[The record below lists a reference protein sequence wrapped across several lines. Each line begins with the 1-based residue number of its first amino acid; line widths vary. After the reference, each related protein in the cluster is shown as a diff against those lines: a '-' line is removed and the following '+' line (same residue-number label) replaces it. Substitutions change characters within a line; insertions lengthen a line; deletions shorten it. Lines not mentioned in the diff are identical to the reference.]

1 MKQSSE
7 SQIDE
12 FSYHSERARTEAVAA
27 LAAED
32 PRIAA
37 IHVQLATEHV
47 RSCQRAG
54 AQPTAPAEPV
64 VPPSRG

>member
-7 SQIDE
+7 TQIDE
-12 FSYHSERARTEAVAA
+12 FNYHSERARTETMAA

-37 IHVQLATEHV
+37 IHVQLATAHV
-47 RSCQRAG
+47 RSCRQGG
-54 AQPTAPAEPV
+54 AQPTAPAQPV
-64 VPPSRG
+64 GPPSRG